1 MTLKN
6 VRCPKVS
13 VVRAVVL
20 VCTFTLLAACQ
31 PSRTRT
37 PVVPVTPMCTIL
49 CEVSSTSVI
58 SWNGRVF
65 VSDRT
70 DPAVGHNFAAFRA
83 MSRPLGNP
91 DIGFTNPTG
100 VPDTYGISEAW
111 MHWPGAPEV
120 YRAQATPAFRTTVAT
135 PDVWG
140 SAWNIRVQDQ
150 SGAWSDVLFRGTAN
164 RGDEGDA
171 PEVGAITVPRFMPVG
186 LANLEMFACAGSRTQ
201 DNAERTTWL
210 IAVTAPN
217 TARGTQGSIRY
228 IQDLL
233 SGDDRWLPPSGR
245 PPLSGTAPPRRP
257 TPPVSGPGNPIRTGS
272 VMCGMTQLDDDVTT
286 RELHML
292 AIDGGRLYHS
302 MASNFG
308 PFTDEW
314 GFTPNR
320 FRTVSPWGDV
330 GQALGGGFGNVISA
344 AIVAHP
350 AAVSVFFMADSG
362 GGRYRLWHAVRF
374 SSGGG
379 SWRPARDV
387 LALSGDAANGTVY
400 PFHVSAGICPEFGA
414 AVWNAQ
420 STETLVALSQGPDPL
435 GVSVLRV
442 TSTPRQWRAGVN
454 GVYSPMQN
462 IPSGAMTGPFIL
474 RNVVIT
480 ARPFRD
486 DATPSP

>member
-320 FRTVSPWGDV
+320 FRTVSPWETSGRHW
-330 GQALGGGFGNVISA
+330 AAASA
-344 AIVAHP
+344 TSSARRSSLTRRRSASSSWPIP
-350 AAVSVFFMADSG
+350 AADATVYGTPCDSLRAAGRG
-362 GGRYRLWHAVRF
+362 GPPG
-374 SSGGG
+374 
-379 SWRPARDV
+379 DV

-420 STETLVALSQGPDPL
+420 STENPGCAIAGPDPL

-442 TSTPRQWRAGVN
+442 TSTPPVEGWSEWRILTDAKHSERGDDRPI
-454 GVYSPMQN
+454 YSAERRDHRPA
-462 IPSGAMTGPFIL
+462 IP
-474 RNVVIT
+474 R
-480 ARPFRD
+480 
-486 DATPSP
+486 